1 MNHYPQSII
10 NLIRSIS
17 KLPGIGEK
25 TAERLALHLLRAPN
39 AESEILS
46 KTILEMKERVRLCKL
61 CFALSDDELCNI
73 CRDPARNAASLCVVE
88 QPADMVAIE
97 KSGAFTG
104 LYHILQ
110 GVLSPI
116 DGIGPD
122 GIRIKAL
129 LSRVAGGGIKEVV
142 LATGTEARLVDA
154 ELIPVISPLNLVG
167 QSTPSV
173 FAVQLDPDQ
182 DRAALIVDGAVF
194 WSAEAPTDLADA
206 DLQLLR
212 NFAFGTDL
220 TGDGYPELVSW
231 AQPDDSDEGRLE
243 VEVVSFDPSDPDGDG
258 TPFGLLWQ
266 FSAADEPDLAGYQ
279 VIGTEGW
286 SVRPADLDGG
296 GVSEVILAC
305 VAPATYEFMLVALD
319 GVTGAVEL
327 LLPVDFMLSSGLPK
341 QMPIWVDDIDA
352 TLKGL
357 KDRGLDVDPDAAR
370 TGRSG
375 CRQYFIADPDGVRI
389 ELMQLMPDSL
399 QAGAIRSPGE

>member
-142 LATGTEARLVDA
+142 LATGTSVEGEA
-154 ELIPVISPLNLVG
+154 
-167 QSTPSV
+167 T
-173 FAVQLDPDQ
+173 
-182 DRAALIVDGAVF
+182 
-194 WSAEAPTDLADA
+194 
-206 DLQLLR
+206 
-212 NFAFGTDL
+212 
-220 TGDGYPELVSW
+220 
-231 AQPDDSDEGRLE
+231 
-243 VEVVSFDPSDPDGDG
+243 
-258 TPFGLLWQ
+258 
-266 FSAADEPDLAGYQ
+266 AGYIADQLEPFPIKVTRIASGVPMGGDLKFIDQ
-279 VIGTEGW
+279 V
-286 SVRPADLDGG
+286 
-296 GVSEVILAC
+296 
-305 VAPATYEFMLVALD
+305 
-319 GVTGAVEL
+319 
-327 LLPVDFMLSSGLPK
+327 
-341 QMPIWVDDIDA
+341 
-352 TLKGL
+352 TLKRAMEKRHG
-357 KDRGLDVDPDAAR
+357 
-370 TGRSG
+370 
-375 CRQYFIADPDGVRI
+375 I
-389 ELMQLMPDSL
+389 
-399 QAGAIRSPGE
+399 